1 MHDTSTLE
9 TLGDHCRRLS
19 VVVVTICCAGTIA
32 ACGSSSKSETTIAS
46 NGNSQGIKFA
56 ACMRAHGVPDFAD
69 PTGGGIQGTAG
80 SGVDPASPAF
90 KTAQQHCQALLP
102 SGQGPGQATS
112 EQAARALALTR
123 CMRAH
128 RVSGFP
134 DPTSSQPSITSG
146 AYSVIWGRPGAYVA
160 VPITIDMQSPTFRQA
175 ATACKAPF

>member
-19 VVVVTICCAGTIA
+19 VVVVTICCAGTIT

-56 ACMRAHGVPDFAD
+56 ACMRAHGVPNFA
-69 PTGGGIQGTAG
+69 
-80 SGVDPASPAF
+80 
-90 KTAQQHCQALLP
+90 
-102 SGQGPGQATS
+102 
-112 EQAARALALTR
+112 
-123 CMRAH
+123 
-128 RVSGFP
+128 